1 MAKSL
6 IERIRAAR
14 QTSVKVGNIT
24 LICRRPTDLE
34 MASMKSAKIT
44 QEDILLKFVD
54 DWQGMTEGDMVPGG
68 EQTEVPF
75 SKELFAE
82 WIADHPESWGPVSDA
97 VVQTYQ
103 THAAKLEE
111 ASKNSKP
118 GSKV

>member
-6 IERIRAAR
+6 IDRIRAAR
-14 QTSVKVGNIT
+14 QTSVKVGSIT

-34 MASMKSAKIT
+34 MASMQSAKIT

-54 DWQGMTEGDMVPGG
+54 DWQGVTEGDLIPGG

-75 SKELFAE
+75 SRELFAE
-82 WIADHPESWGPVSDA
+82 WVSDHPEVWSAISDA

-103 THAAKLEE
+103 THSAKLEE
-111 ASKNSKP
+111 ASKNLKP